1 MKYDVVIAGAGPA
14 GISAALEAARSGAKT
29 ALIERYGCVGG
40 NLTMGYVGPILGSV
54 CAGTIAEEIEDAVCA
69 ERGVCPDFEKVK
81 IALTEKLDEAGVDV
95 FLQTVVTGVK
105 KDGTHLCSV

>member
-1 MKYDVVIAGAGPA
+1 MKYDVLIAGGGPA

-54 CAGTIAEEIEDAVCA
+54 CARTIAEEIEDAVCA
-69 ERGVCPDFEKVK
+69 ARGLCPDFERAK
-81 IALTEKLDEAGVDV
+81 IALTTLLDDLESMYI
-95 FLQTVVTGVK
+95 FKPSSLE
-105 KDGTHLCSV
+105 